1 MKLFDDR
8 RDAGG
13 KLAVKLGEYKD
24 REDVLILALPRGGVV
39 VGFEVAQA
47 LQVPMDVFVVRKLG
61 VPGCEELAMGA
72 ITGNGVRVLNDDVV
86 RSFEISRETID
97 LVAGR
102 ELEELRRR
110 EREYRDEYP
119 EPQIE
124 GKIVILVDDGL
135 ATGASMRAA
144 VLDVRNRYPRK
155 IIVAVPTGA
164 RATCLDFRKIADEV
178 ICLSTPD
185 PFFGV
190 GAWYR
195 DFTQLSDERVK
206 ELLDRAHGLVA
217 GKGR

>member
-8 RDAGG
+8 RDAGI
-13 KLAVKLGEYKD
+13 KLAVKLEGYKD
-24 REDVLILALPRGGVV
+24 REDVLVLALPRGGVA
-39 VGFEVAQA
+39 VGFEVALA
-47 LQVPMDVFVVRKLG
+47 LHVPMDVFVVRKLG

-86 RSFEISRETID
+86 QSFEISPETID
-97 LVAGR
+97 RVAER

-119 EPQIE
+119 EPQFE
-124 GKIVILVDDGL
+124 GKTVILVDDGL

-144 VLDVRNRYPRK
+144 VLDVRDRHPQK
-155 IIVAVPTGA
+155 IVVAVPTGA

-178 ICLSTPD
+178 VCLSTPE

-195 DFTQLSDERVK
+195 DFTQLTDERVK
-206 ELLDRAHGLVA
+206 ELLDRVHGMAV